1 MGGDRRDLT
10 LRLVRAG
17 GKVALAEL
25 ATRLGISEMTVRRDL
40 DILARQGLV
49 ERVRG
54 GAVACPETELTGG
67 FLARQEWQAHVKD
80 RIGRATVRRIEPH
93 STVLLDAGTTTVH
106 VARHL
111 IDRGPMT
118 VAVLSLQAAVV
129 LADQPGIRLLVM
141 GGESRPGERSLVG
154 PLALRAVDD
163 LRFDVFVMSAGA
175 VHPEFGWSEFA
186 LEDATVKQAALR
198 RCDRAVVAADASK
211 LGTRAF
217 ARIADLGAVAEL
229 VTDASAHDPAINPG
243 AAETLT
249 ALNEAGVTVTF
260 A

>member
-1 MGGDRRDLT
+1 MSGDRRDLT

-17 GKVALAEL
+17 GRVPLGDLA
-25 ATRLGISEMTVRRDL
+25 ARLGVSEMTVRRDL

-54 GAVACPETELTGG
+54 GAVARPDAELTGG
-67 FLARQEWQAHVKD
+67 FLARQDWQAHLKD
-80 RIGRATVRRIEPH
+80 RIGEATARRIEPG

-111 IDRGPMT
+111 IDRPPLT

-154 PLALRAVDD
+154 PLALRAIGE

-186 LEDATVKQAALR
+186 LEDATVKRAALG

-229 VTDASAHDPAINPG
+229 VTDRSAQDPAVNPG
-243 AAETLT
+243 AADTLA
-249 ALNEAGVTVTF
+249 ALDEAGVTVTL